1 MINCYRRILQ
11 QAICILRETD
21 RSLDGVIENLLSRIP
36 FLARTVL
43 CTGLLVA
50 CGETSVPPDHSEASA
65 AVNTD
70 HAGHALWQAKCASC
84 HRGDGRGNPETGA
97 PAVNGLQDWYLERQ
111 LRHFEIGVRGQH
123 PDDDNGSTMAAAIAG
138 INNEERALLVD
149 FMTELPSTPPA
160 ATLTGNRER
169 GQDYINNLCSACHG
183 TDGRGNEALQSPALT
198 GLNDWYLVA
207 QYEKF
212 RAGVRGSHTDDTYG
226 AQMVRFAPA
235 ASEDVVIDIAVALT
249 QQPAD

>member
-1 MINCYRRILQ
+1 MTC
-11 QAICILRETD
+11 
-21 RSLDGVIENLLSRIP
+21 
-36 FLARTVL
+36 TVL

-160 ATLTGNRER
+160 TTLTGNHER